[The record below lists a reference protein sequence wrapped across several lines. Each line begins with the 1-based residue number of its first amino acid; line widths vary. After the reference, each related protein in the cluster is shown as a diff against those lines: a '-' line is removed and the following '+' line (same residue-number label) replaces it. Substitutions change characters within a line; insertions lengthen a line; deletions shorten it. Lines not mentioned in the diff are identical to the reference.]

1 MSALFDGATI
11 TVEVAFGDAPLTANA
26 SCTWTDITDDV
37 RSIAIR
43 RGRDSELGTYSP
55 GSCNLQM
62 DNRTRR
68 YDPSNTGN
76 SAPYLGNLLPMR
88 KLRVKATSGA
98 TTATIFTGH
107 VLGWPI
113 EYPGM
118 KDSIVTLTAVDAF
131 RPLTQ
136 MEPPHTAY
144 EAEVLGDTPA
154 GYWRLDLIDEGGFS
168 PATAGNFDARNFNRG
183 DPSFFDPA
191 DLTITQPAGVEST
204 IANAGWVVE
213 NFPTAAPKSIE
224 GWWWNLYQGIYA
236 GTNIARAAL
245 DSTNWIRVA
254 IGNLDGTVSVGYS
267 NSADNRYFAYASTGF
282 VIVQPSAHIVLTADT
297 TNLTLYLNGLQVWQ
311 GALSVGT
318 STNTFAALPPPSVQ
332 AVVQPRAGSTIS
344 PGLYGLAVYSGSLT
358 STQASDHY
366 QAGLTGWGHPTGDRA
381 GDRINRILDAV
392 GWPIAVSSI
401 ATGGTTTTLTDSTK
415 SWTTNFYA
423 GSQIRIVGGTGRG
436 QTSTIASN
444 TATQLTVS
452 PAWVTAPDSTSAYII
467 DADRSI
473 STGSTVLG
481 TFTNG
486 SNTLQACQQV
496 ADVEQG
502 LFFIDGAGNV
512 VLRDRQWQ
520 WTNSAATTAQATFG
534 DSTGETGYADIQID
548 GNHLDYL
555 RNVVTVSYSAGAVV
569 VKDATSVAAY
579 GEQSD
584 SVSANFLPTW
594 GGYVA
599 RQLGAFR
606 LRARKDVATRIPM
619 IRIKPRKATSTYLP
633 TLLGLELGERVV
645 VNRRPTGGSGS
656 FSLSCTVQGI
666 HHNIAT
672 DNWTTTL
679 YLSPILSSYTEAPY
693 LTMGDATYGKI
704 GATAANKVPY

>member
-1 MSALFDGATI
+1 MSTLFDGATI

-55 GSCNLQM
+55 GSCNLQV

-98 TTATIFTGH
+98 TTATVFTGH

-118 KDSIVTLTAVDAF
+118 KDSVVTLTAVDAF
-131 RPLTQ
+131 RPLAQ

-144 EAEVLGDTPA
+144 EAEVLGDSPA
-154 GYWRLDLIDEGGFS
+154 GYWRLDTIDEGGFS

-183 DPSFFDPA
+183 DLSFFDPA
-191 DLTITQPAGVEST
+191 DLTITQPAGVQST

-213 NFPTAAPKSIE
+213 NFPTAAPKTVE
-224 GWWWNLYQGIYA
+224 GWWWNLQQGIYA

-245 DSTNWIRVA
+245 DSTNWIRLA
-254 IGNLDGTVSVGYS
+254 IGSTDGTVSVGYS
-267 NSADNRYFAYASTGF
+267 NSTDNRYFTHASTGF
-282 VIVQPSAHIVLTADT
+282 VIVQSSAHIVLTADT
-297 TNLTLYLNGLQVWQ
+297 TNLTLYINGLQVWQ
-311 GALSVGT
+311 AALSVGT
-318 STNTFAALPPPSVQ
+318 STNTFSALPPPSVQ
-332 AVVQPRAGSTIS
+332 AVVQPRSGSTVS
-344 PGLYGLAVYSGSLT
+344 PGLYGLAVYSSGLS
-358 STQASDHY
+358 STQAADHY

-381 GDRINRILDAV
+381 GVRIGRILDAV
-392 GWPIAVSSI
+392 GWP
-401 ATGGTTTTLTDSTK
+401 
-415 SWTTNFYA
+415 A
-423 GSQIRIVGGTGRG
+423 G
-436 QTSTIASN
+436 
-444 TATQLTVS
+444 
-452 PAWVTAPDSTSAYII
+452 
-467 DADRSI
+467 DRAL

-481 TFTNG
+481 PFTNG

-502 LFFIDGAGNV
+502 LFFIDGSGNV

-520 WTNSAATTAQATFG
+520 WTNSSATTAQATFG
-534 DSTGETGYADIQID
+534 DNTGETKYADVQID
-548 GNHLDYL
+548 GNHLDYV
-555 RNVVTVSYSAGAVV
+555 RNVVTVSYSAGSVV
-569 VKDATSVAAY
+569 VRDATSVTNY

-584 SVSANFLPTW
+584 SVAANFLPAF
-594 GGYVA
+594 GGFVA

-619 IRIKPRKATSTYLP
+619 IRITPRKDTATYLP
-633 TLLGLELGERVV
+633 IILGLELGERVV

-666 HHNIAT
+666 HHNIGV
-672 DNWTTTL
+672 DNWVTTL

-704 GATAANKVPY
+704 GVAVSPAVSNTVPY

>member
-55 GSCNLQM
+55 GSCNLQV

-118 KDSIVTLTAVDAF
+118 KDSVVTLTAVDAF

-254 IGNLDGTVSVGYS
+254 IGDLDGTVSVGYS
-267 NSADNRYFAYASTGF
+267 NSADNRYFTYASTGF
-282 VIVQPSAHIVLTADT
+282 VIVQPSAHIVLTANT

-381 GDRINRILDAV
+381 GTRIGRILDAV
-392 GWPIAVSSI
+392 GWS
-401 ATGGTTTTLTDSTK
+401 
-415 SWTTNFYA
+415 A
-423 GSQIRIVGGTGRG
+423 G
-436 QTSTIASN
+436 
-444 TATQLTVS
+444 
-452 PAWVTAPDSTSAYII
+452 
-467 DADRSI
+467 DRAL

-481 TFTNG
+481 TFTSA

-502 LFFIDGAGNV
+502 LFFIDGSGNV

-606 LRARKDVATRIPM
+606 LRARKDVAARIPM

>member
-55 GSCNLQM
+55 GSCNLQV

-68 YDPSNTGN
+68 YDPSNSGN

-254 IGNLDGTVSVGYS
+254 IGDLDGTVSVGYS
-267 NSADNRYFAYASTGF
+267 NSADNRSFAYASTGF

-311 GALSVGT
+311 GALSAGT

-344 PGLYGLAVYSGSLT
+344 PGLYGLAVYTGSLT

-381 GDRINRILDAV
+381 GTRIGRILDAV
-392 GWPIAVSSI
+392 GWP
-401 ATGGTTTTLTDSTK
+401 
-415 SWTTNFYA
+415 A
-423 GSQIRIVGGTGRG
+423 G
-436 QTSTIASN
+436 
-444 TATQLTVS
+444 
-452 PAWVTAPDSTSAYII
+452 
-467 DADRSI
+467 DRAL

-486 SNTLQACQQV
+486 SNTLQACQHV

-502 LFFIDGAGNV
+502 LFFIDGSGNV

-520 WTNSAATTAQATFG
+520 WTDSAATTAQATFG

-666 HHNIAT
+666 HHNIAA

-679 YLSPILSSYTEAPY
+679 YLSPILSSYSEAPY